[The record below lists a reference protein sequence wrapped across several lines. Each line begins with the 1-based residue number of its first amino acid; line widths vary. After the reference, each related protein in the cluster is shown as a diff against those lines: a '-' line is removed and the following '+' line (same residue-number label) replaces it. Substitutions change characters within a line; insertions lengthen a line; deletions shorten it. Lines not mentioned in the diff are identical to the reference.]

1 MRLLL
6 LASLLVCLAGQ
17 IGCRPTTES
26 AVEAAPEPDHRLS
39 DSDLKNRIGKQL
51 KSDADLNRANLSVE
65 VDAKR
70 DWVTLS
76 GTVGTESLRT
86 RAIEMAR
93 AAHPGLTVDDRIEVK
108 PPAVKRSEYTPEM
121 ARDEVD
127 RALARGETVGGS
139 LDDAWIHAK
148 IVAHLIADT
157 ATPERLI
164 NVDVEG
170 RVVTLRGTVETAE
183 QKREAQRVARQ
194 TQGVRRVNDLL
205 AVAKN

>member
-1 MRLLL
+1 MRQLL
-6 LASLLVCLAGQ
+6 LALLLVCLAGQ

-26 AVEAAPEPDHRLS
+26 AVEAAPEPDPRLS

-51 KSDADLNRANLSVE
+51 KSDADLDRANLSVE

-170 RVVTLRGTVETAE
+170 RVVTLRGTVETVE

-205 AVAKN
+205 AIAKN